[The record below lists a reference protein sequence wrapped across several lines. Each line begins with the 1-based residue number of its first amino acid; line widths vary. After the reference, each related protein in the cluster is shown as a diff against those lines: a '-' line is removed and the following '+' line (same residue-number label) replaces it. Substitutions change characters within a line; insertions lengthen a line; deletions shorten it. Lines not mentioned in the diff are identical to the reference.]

1 VRFTKKEKKAKEEEQ
16 KQEPEEQII
25 TMLNGAFDKPEL
37 RVTGIYGD
45 ITEEKCSE
53 TIWGLL
59 ALHET
64 GKNLVPVLTE
74 GAELEKD
81 EHLYEE
87 TYTPIDFYISSY
99 GGSASEMFSVYDVIR
114 SLRDYTPIKTCGIG
128 KVMSAGVLLLASG
141 TKGERK
147 IGRHCRV
154 MIHGVISGQ
163 HGHLQDVE
171 NEFEEAK
178 LTQKLYIKALA
189 SETDMTEKHIKKL
202 MDRKTNVYI
211 DAEKAVELGIA
222 DIIV

>member
-1 VRFTKKEKKAKEEEQ
+1 MGLQVRFTKKEKKKEDDNRESDEQ
-16 KQEPEEQII
+16 LI
-25 TMLNGAFDKPEL
+25 TMLNTAFEKPEL

-45 ITEEKCSE
+45 INEEKCSE
-53 TIWGLL
+53 TVWGLL

-64 GKNLVPVLTE
+64 GKSLVQLPT
-74 GAELEKD
+74 EKD
-81 EHLYEE
+81 EDPVYEE
-87 TYTPIDFYISSY
+87 AYTPIDFYISSY

-114 SLRDYTPIKTCGIG
+114 SLRDRTPVHTHGIG

-141 TKGERK
+141 TKGERR
-147 IGRHCRV
+147 IGKHCRV

-163 HGHLQDVE
+163 HGHLHDVE

-202 MDRKTNVYI
+202 MDKKTNVYI

-222 DIIV
+222 DIII